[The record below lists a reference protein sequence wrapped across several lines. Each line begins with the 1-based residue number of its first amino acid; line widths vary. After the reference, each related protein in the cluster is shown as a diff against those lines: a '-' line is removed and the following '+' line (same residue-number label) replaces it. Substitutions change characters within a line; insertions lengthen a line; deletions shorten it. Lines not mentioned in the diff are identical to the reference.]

1 MTTAAEANISEYKA
15 ALNSVTGDGLEHIH
29 KIAWRL
35 YEQEANRADQLEKKG
50 NYVLGFTGVTV
61 SFFSGAAIT
70 AAKAGPWWVLIFMLP
85 TLGILFMAVG
95 HAYLT
100 VKSQK
105 YMQPNETAV
114 LQIQT
119 DADAVIREHTL
130 DALQSTMHNRAVT
143 NMRGGHLERA
153 ERLFLV
159 GLGLM
164 FITLAMYLVTAVV
177 IPPARLPV
185 ETPPG
190 SATVFPT
197 SPSTKEAPRPVDG
210 SGATDVKRADTSQVE
225 EPQAPAKVTVQPPGQ
240 KD

>member
-1 MTTAAEANISEYKA
+1 MTTAAKPNISEYKA
-15 ALNSVTGDGLEHIH
+15 ALNSVTDEGLEHIH

-35 YEQEANRADQLEKKG
+35 YEQKANRADQLEKKG

-70 AAKAGPWWVLIFMLP
+70 AAKTGPWWVLILVLP
-85 TLGILFMAVG
+85 TLGILFMAVW

-119 DADAVIREHTL
+119 DADTVIREHTL

-143 NMRGGHLERA
+143 NTRGGHLERA

-159 GLGLM
+159 GLGLL
-164 FITLAMYLVTAVV
+164 FITLVMYLFTAVG
-177 IPPARLPV
+177 ISPARLPV
-185 ETPPG
+185 EAPPG
-190 SATVFPT
+190 SATILPK
-197 SPSTKEAPRPVDG
+197 SPDMKEAPRPVDG
-210 SGATDVKRADTSQVE
+210 SGATDVKRADTPQAE
-225 EPQAPAKVTVQPPGQ
+225 EPQAPAKATAKPPGQ
-240 KD
+240 ND